1 MNVLRLNR
9 ATFRSLRGLDAT
21 VQMPDLDAIYTD
33 DEEEKMRAEGI
44 SEDEAKAW
52 LALPPSVWGIPI
64 QR

>member
-44 SEDEAKAW
+44 SDDEARASLT
-52 LALPPSVWGIPI
+52 LAPSVWRIPI
-64 QR
+64 Q